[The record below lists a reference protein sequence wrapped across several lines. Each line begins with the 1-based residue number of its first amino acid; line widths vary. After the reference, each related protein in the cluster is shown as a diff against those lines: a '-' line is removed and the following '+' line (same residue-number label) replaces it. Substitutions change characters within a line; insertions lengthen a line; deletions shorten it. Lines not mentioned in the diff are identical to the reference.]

1 MVELAFT
8 HLGYFLKVASE
19 KLIFCVLPFFVFL
32 VLQFAVAVCVEICLC
47 GIPMFNLV
55 F

>member
-19 KLIFCVLPFFVFL
+19 KLIFLCFADIFL
-32 VLQFAVAVCVEICLC
+32 VLQLKIAFV
-47 GIPMFNLV
+47 V
-55 F
+55 FQ